1 MRRTPS
7 GRAWSTRKLPRLA
20 KGIERLT
27 EWLAAV
33 DDDGVAAA
41 IQGELKAMVT
51 DRKAVEARLLALE
64 ADSRALA
71 DQAAEVERLREAW
84 QGWAGALED
93 GVRGEA
99 LQVRARA
106 LIKKALVTPLYL
118 RRDEAG
124 GWLFAGLFTYER
136 GNYREAYTRLKTS
149 VERLPAFT
157 PFLYYYIRVCRVL
170 AVPPTTEEKQYEA
183 QVQRYFSRPLWFRA
197 LSTQVLRYFGRFSW
211 VRRLTNVP
219 LFKIRCKWCG
229 RYTPYVHPDTPTF
242 GFAAAENSCR
252 AGCGR
257 MYPMP
262 SWTWD
267 SPDGRAYSYY
277 RVRSKTGG
285 LGADGFTIREYPEA
299 ADRDR
304 LFLQMVNALGLDDTA
319 TPRRHRVVTFE
330 APRPIAGSSDAPVQD
345 GQSTDTAPHTPH
357 RSSRPGEAGA
367 LLVIPTR
374 SRLAK
379 DLLQALHALGDGA
392 LGGPKGRGR
401 RGRRAGGETDVD
413 LGGLAGHHLDL
424 AHLRGITRVRHEQ
437 AIGAFLHRAAHL
449 AARRRQRRDQRILG
463 CQQLE
468 HGIDHRLA

>member
-1 MRRTPS
+1 MAGKPGGSAGQHPS
-7 GRAWSTRKLPRLA
+7 PRHAAHTERARLVDEELPRLA

-27 EWLAAV
+27 KRLAAV
-33 DDDGVAAA
+33 NDDGVAAA

-51 DRKAVEARLLALE
+51 DRKAVEARLLVLE

-124 GWLFAGLFTYER
+124 GWLFAGLSTYD
-136 GNYREAYTRLKTS
+136 
-149 VERLPAFT
+149 
-157 PFLYYYIRVCRVL
+157 RVL
-170 AVPPTTEEKQYEA
+170 
-183 QVQRYFSRPLWFRA
+183 S
-197 LSTQVLRYFGRFSW
+197 
-211 VRRLTNVP
+211 
-219 LFKIRCKWCG
+219 
-229 RYTPYVHPDTPTF
+229 
-242 GFAAAENSCR
+242 
-252 AGCGR
+252 
-257 MYPMP
+257 
-262 SWTWD
+262 
-267 SPDGRAYSYY
+267 
-277 RVRSKTGG
+277 GG

-379 DLLQALHALGDGA
+379 NLLQALHALGDGA

-424 AHLRGITRVRHEQ
+424 AHLRGVTRVRHEQ
-437 AIGAFLHRAAHL
+437 AIGAFLHRAARL